1 MGGAIFAQVKISRGF
16 FMIDTAV
23 ESDAGKEALKKLK
36 AARKEQIALAT
47 SRMKEQRQA
56 IKAIKEQLSGAELTV
71 PEIAEA
77 TGLPVSEVLWYVASL
92 KKYGE
97 ILEGPKASGYYRY
110 KLSQAAGE
118 ELAPDTAE

>member
-1 MGGAIFAQVKISRGF
+1 MT
-16 FMIDTAV
+16 DTAV

-47 SRMKEQRQA
+47 SRMKEQRKA
-56 IKAIKEQLSGAELTV
+56 IKAIKEQLGGAELTV

-97 ILEGPKASGYYRY
+97 ILEGPKAGGYFRY
-110 KLSQAAGE
+110 KLGQTASE
-118 ELAPDTAE
+118 EPAPDTAE

>member
-1 MGGAIFAQVKISRGF
+1 MT
-16 FMIDTAV
+16 DTAA

-47 SRMKEQRQA
+47 GRMKEQRKA
-56 IKAIKEQLSGAELTV
+56 IKAIKEHLRGAELTV
-71 PEIAEA
+71 PEIACA
-77 TGLPVSEVLWYVASL
+77 TGLPLSEVLWYVASL

-110 KLSQAAGE
+110 KLGQPAGE
-118 ELAPDTAE
+118 EPAPDATE